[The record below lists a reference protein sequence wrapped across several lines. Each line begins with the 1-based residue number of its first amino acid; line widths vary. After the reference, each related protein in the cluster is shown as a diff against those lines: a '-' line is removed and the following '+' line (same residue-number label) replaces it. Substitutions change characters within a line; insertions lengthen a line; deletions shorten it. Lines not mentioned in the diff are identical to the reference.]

1 MADGEDRGRASTAL
15 WTQLGL
21 APVVGRLV
29 EDEAGRWVVDFPGN
43 PGPPVPARSLVA
55 LDAATVRA
63 AIADGRG
70 VLLIFEQGATD
81 RPIVL
86 GLLQD
91 CAAEPTVAHVD
102 GTRVV
107 LEGKD
112 EIELRCG
119 AASITLRRNGRI
131 VIRGVD
137 VETRATGRNRIR
149 GGSVAIN

>member
-1 MADGEDRGRASTAL
+1 MPMADGEQRGRGGADDASA
-15 WTQLGL
+15 WMQLGL

-29 EDEAGRWVVDFPGN
+29 DGDARGVLVEVPGQVA
-43 PGPPVPARSLVA
+43 PVPARSLVA
-55 LDAATVRA
+55 IDRA
-63 AIADGRG
+63 AIADRRE
-70 VLLIFEQGATD
+70 VLLVFEQGRVD

-91 CAAEPTVAHVD
+91 PTAVPDVARVD
-102 GTRVV
+102 GRRVV

-137 VETRATGRNRIR
+137 VETRAKGRNRIR

>member
-1 MADGEDRGRASTAL
+1 M
-15 WTQLGL
+15 QLGVV
-21 APVVGRLV
+21 PVVGRLADTDARGVLV
-29 EDEAGRWVVDFPGN
+29 EVPGQST
-43 PGPPVPARSLVA
+43 PVLARSLVVI
-55 LDAATVRA
+55 DRT
-63 AIADGRG
+63 AIADRRE
-70 VLLIFEQGATD
+70 VLLVFEQGRAD

-91 CAAEPTVAHVD
+91 PAAVPDVARVD
-102 GTRVV
+102 GRRVV

-137 VETRATGRNRIR
+137 VETRAKGRNRIR